1 MSFLDIFRK
10 KFNNGPTDSNEN
22 QSLSPSLFMKSPAQL
37 RLEAEQL
44 LGQANASAELANHT
58 STPEL
63 FFSAYED
70 TIQALRKLVPMESAI
85 SFGGRAPS
93 SILSELESSE
103 KREAAISDMVDRCLG
118 TCRWQF
124 LQEAEE
130 ELSPYWDRLP
140 QFVRKRIAT
149 LPSDWRQKARQSSTV
164 GKCTPIE
171 SNHAIFPQERDV
183 LSSETKPSIPMTEGW
198 RMKELQ
204 QKQKEQAEKQ
214 RLQARREEVVRNRL
228 AESSRQEAEL
238 KQRREAHRRE
248 RAEKVQGM
256 DYSALLRDAIRFASE
271 QMYITKEEMQ
281 DEYPGVDAGT
291 KRKLLEDLYDLKAIQ
306 PRTQDGSWLS
316 LIDPQRAQSLIWDLE
331 KDQNDSSGGC
341 DWPAVNIDAM
351 EGHEFEHY
359 CAELLEHNGFTEVE
373 VTPASGDFG
382 VDVLAKKDGITY
394 AIQCKCYSD
403 TVGNHAVQEALS
415 GAQYYHRMVAV
426 VMTNNYFTPAAIE
439 TAHRTNVLLWD
450 RDTVLK
456 MTEQTEKSH

>member
-1 MSFLDIFRK
+1 MK
-10 KFNNGPTDSNEN
+10 KL
-22 QSLSPSLFMKSPAQL
+22 LSKKWGSYVLTYVVWLCLLLLLILNSKTEAGQPYPFGAGIVVSIISAFVFSVPVWGIQAAFFFMKKRSSHSRKDIPE
-37 RLEAEQL
+37 REA
-44 LGQANASAELANHT
+44 GKAEP
-58 STPEL
+58 TPQV
-63 FFSAYED
+63 ED
-70 TIQALRKLVPMESAI
+70 TPNPFDEVQNVKMESV
-85 SFGGRAPS
+85 SDTTEAPPV
-93 SILSELESSE
+93 SIASPLHEKPQQSEME
-103 KREAAISDMVDRCLG
+103 
-118 TCRWQF
+118 
-124 LQEAEE
+124 
-130 ELSPYWDRLP
+130 
-140 QFVRKRIAT
+140 
-149 LPSDWRQKARQSSTV
+149 
-164 GKCTPIE
+164 
-171 SNHAIFPQERDV
+171 QERQC
-183 LSSETKPSIPMTEGW
+183 E
-198 RMKELQ
+198 
-204 QKQKEQAEKQ
+204 
-214 RLQARREEVVRNRL
+214 LQARREEVVRNRL

-341 DWPAVNIDAM
+341 DWPAVNIDAI

-382 VDVLAKKDGITY
+382 VDVLAKKEGITY

-456 MTEQTEKSH
+456 MTEQIEKSH